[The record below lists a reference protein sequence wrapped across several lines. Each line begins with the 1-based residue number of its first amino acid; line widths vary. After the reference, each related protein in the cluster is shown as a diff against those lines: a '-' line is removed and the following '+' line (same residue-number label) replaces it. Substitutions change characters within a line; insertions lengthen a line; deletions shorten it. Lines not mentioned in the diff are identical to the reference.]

1 VEVRRRSAAAN
12 REARKTRWRSAQAT
26 MKARTAE
33 RRSGFPVAAAEECAA
48 AEAASVVLC
57 CRFGDAAAAWS
68 FVAAEERRC
77 EEALRWGQAAAR
89 TGPLPRPSR
98 QRPPP
103 LPLQHRRFDHR
114 LSLSSF
120 CWCGADST
128 HENGGWWRLNQPF
141 VAKPAQDGRVKRWV
155 EQLIAH
161 GDEEATL
168 PDLVDADEAAAL
180 DVKVLSQL
188 RLFFLMRARWCL

>member
-1 VEVRRRSAAAN
+1 
-12 REARKTRWRSAQAT
+12 
-26 MKARTAE
+26 MKARTD
-33 RRSGFPVAAAEECAA
+33 FPVTAAEERAA
-48 AEAASVVLC
+48 AEAASGVLC

-89 TGPLPRPSR
+89 TGPRPSR
-98 QRPPP
+98 PRPPP
-103 LPLQHRRFDHR
+103 PPLQHRRFDHCV
-114 LSLSSF
+114 SLSSF

-141 VAKPAQDGRVKRWV
+141 VAKREQDGRVKRWV

-168 PDLVDADEAAAL
+168 PDLVEDAAAL
-180 DVKVLSQL
+180 DVEALSQL
-188 RLFFLMRARWCL
+188 RLFFLMRER